1 MQLKKCTALNIRSV
15 ALRTCFVSSLFE
27 TIFSE
32 FFVIILI
39 FKDIAS
45 GSSTDWAYQMGI
57 THSYCLELRPGRKT
71 ADSSYGFL
79 LPEDRAPF
87 VGEETYQGLKALFLH
102 IMITNQK

>member
-1 MQLKKCTALNIRSV
+1 
-15 ALRTCFVSSLFE
+15 
-27 TIFSE
+27 
-32 FFVIILI
+32 LI